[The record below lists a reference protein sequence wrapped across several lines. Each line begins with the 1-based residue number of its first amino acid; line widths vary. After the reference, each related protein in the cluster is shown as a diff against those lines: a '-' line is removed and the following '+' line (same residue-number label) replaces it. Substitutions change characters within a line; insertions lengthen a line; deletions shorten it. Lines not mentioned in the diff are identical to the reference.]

1 MNRNVWL
8 LFTCSA
14 LVGASSFCQVAIS
27 ALIGHSLAIDK
38 SLATLPYALQ
48 MLGTMCASIPAGFIF
63 ARLGRRAG
71 FYLGAAC
78 TLAGTVVFG
87 LGVLWGDFT
96 LYCLGALPMGV
107 GFGIGQHYRFA
118 AAEVAAPAVRSRAIA
133 LVMAGGLA
141 AAMVGPELI
150 KYSKDVLP
158 PLLFLGTYLAMAVLP
173 LIVMVL
179 LAVVRLPPAPRRD
192 TSPTPL
198 GLIIVRPAFITAVV
212 AGLVGY
218 GSMNLIMAA
227 TPLQMML
234 CGYGV
239 DDSTAV
245 IRAHSIAM
253 FAPGFATGRLIG
265 RFGVHRVICLG
276 GLLCIAC
283 AALSLAGSAY
293 LTFTL
298 ALCLLGFGWN
308 FMFVGATA
316 LLATA
321 HDAVERVRAQAAND
335 FIVFG
340 TVTVTSFTS
349 GALHDSAGWIAVN
362 AAVVPP
368 VLAAL
373 ALVLWHQAR
382 RARLAAAV

>member
-71 FYLGAAC
+71 FYLGAVG
-78 TLAGTVVFG
+78 TLVGTVVFG
-87 LGVLWGDFT
+87 LGVLWGDFS
-96 LYCLGALPMGV
+96 LYCIGALPMGL

-118 AAEVAAPAVRSRAIA
+118 AAEVADVAGRSRAIA
-133 LVMAGGLA
+133 LVMAGGLV

-150 KYSKDVLP
+150 KYSKDLLP
-158 PLLFLGTYLAMAVLP
+158 PLLFVGTYAGMAVLP
-173 LIVMVL
+173 LVVMVL
-179 LAVVRLPPAPRRD
+179 LAVVDLPPAPQRN

-198 GLIIVRPAFITAVV
+198 GLIMARPAFITAVI

-218 GSMNLIMAA
+218 GSMNLIMAS
-227 TPLQMML
+227 TPIQMML
-234 CGYGV
+234 CGFGV

-253 FAPGFATGRLIG
+253 FAPGFITGRLIG
-265 RFGVHRVICLG
+265 RFGPHRVICAG
-276 GLLCIAC
+276 GALCITC

-293 LTFTL
+293 LTFTV
-298 ALCLLGFGWN
+298 ALCLLGTGWN

-321 HDAVERVRAQAAND
+321 HDAIERVRAQAAND

-340 TVTVTSFTS
+340 TVTATSFTS
-349 GALHDSAGWIAVN
+349 GALLNNAGWIAVN

-382 RARLAAAV
+382 RARLAAPA

>member
-1 MNRNVWL
+1 
-8 LFTCSA
+8 
-14 LVGASSFCQVAIS
+14 
-27 ALIGHSLAIDK
+27 
-38 SLATLPYALQ
+38 
-48 MLGTMCASIPAGFIF
+48 
-63 ARLGRRAG
+63 
-71 FYLGAAC
+71 
-78 TLAGTVVFG
+78 
-87 LGVLWGDFT
+87 
-96 LYCLGALPMGV
+96 
-107 GFGIGQHYRFA
+107 
-118 AAEVAAPAVRSRAIA
+118 
-133 LVMAGGLA
+133 
-141 AAMVGPELI
+141 
-150 KYSKDVLP
+150 
-158 PLLFLGTYLAMAVLP
+158 MAVLP

-179 LAVVRLPPAPRRD
+179 LAVVKLPPAPRRD

-198 GLIIVRPAFITAVV
+198 GQIMARPAFITAVI

-218 GSMNLIMAA
+218 GTMNLIMTA

-239 DDSTAV
+239 DDSTSV

-253 FAPGFATGRLIG
+253 FAPGFVTGRLIG
-265 RFGVHRVICLG
+265 RFGPHRVICMG

-283 AALSLAGSAY
+283 ASMSLAGSAY
-293 LTFTL
+293 MTFIV
-298 ALCLLGFGWN
+298 ALSVLGFGWN

-340 TVTVTSFTS
+340 TVTATSFTS
-349 GALHDSAGWIAVN
+349 GALHNDAGWIAVN

-382 RARLAAAV
+382 RARSATPATSTIPA

>member
-27 ALIGHSLAIDK
+27 ALIGHSLATDK

-63 ARLGRRAG
+63 ARLGRKAG
-71 FYLGAAC
+71 FYLGAVA
-78 TLAGTVVFG
+78 TLTGTVVFG
-87 LGVLWGDFT
+87 LGVLREDFF

-118 AAEVAAPAVRSRAIA
+118 AAEVADAALRSRAIA
-133 LVMAGGLA
+133 LVMAGGLV
-141 AAMVGPELI
+141 AAMVGPDLI
-150 KYSKDVLP
+150 KYSKDLID
-158 PLLFLGTYLAMAVLP
+158 PLLFLGTYIGMAVLP
-173 LIVMVL
+173 LVVMVL
-179 LAVVRLPPAPRRD
+179 LAVVQLPPAPRRD

-198 GLIIVRPAFITAVV
+198 GQIITRPAFITAVV

-227 TPLQMML
+227 TPIQMML
-234 CGYGV
+234 CGFGV
-239 DDSTAV
+239 DDSTDV

-253 FAPGFATGRLIG
+253 FAPGFVTGRLIA
-265 RFGVHRVICLG
+265 RFGPHRVICAG
-276 GLLCIAC
+276 GVLCVGC
-283 AALSLAGSAY
+283 AALSLGGSAY
-293 LTFTL
+293 LNFTV
-298 ALCLLGFGWN
+298 ALCLLGTGWN

-335 FIVFG
+335 FTVFG
-340 TVTVTSFTS
+340 TVTATSFTS
-349 GALHDSAGWIAVN
+349 GALLNSAGWVAVN

-373 ALVLWHQAR
+373 ALVLWHRSR
-382 RARLAAAV
+382 RARLAAAT